1 MGKNRSACE
10 LSILGYNVLWIVIV
24 KVAQIDRK
32 RSSYRKLST
41 FTELLIFFKNYKKM
55 FQMIEIKKVFLK
67 NRVIFSLHNLS
78 LVLVFCSHV
87 DELIESNW

>member
-24 KVAQIDRK
+24 KVAQIDHK

-41 FTELLIFFKNYKKM
+41 FTIYRSADIFPKLQTNVSNDRNKKS
-55 FQMIEIKKVFLK
+55 FYEKESYIFIALPINSFGFL
-67 NRVIFSLHNLS
+67 FSR
-78 LVLVFCSHV
+78 
-87 DELIESNW
+87 